1 MRIPLLRLIA
11 ALLGLTL
18 MLTLTPVLVTA
29 QAENDEAA
37 AMSMLG
43 LVNEWRIQEGLA
55 PLALNPILNQMALA
69 QASYVLPK
77 LKDINDES
85 EYHRDAQ
92 GRDARQR
99 AAALGWPSYGRAD
112 RIEAG
117 ENAAVG
123 PVQFGLR
130 FWKGSEI
137 HKKAALSPVYR
148 EVGIAALPNGK
159 GSYLF
164 YMTFG
169 SRPGV
174 LPVMASPDG
183 KQLYLTTEQ
192 SRYATAN
199 TAPMQV
205 RIFDTNGQPLTDTMN
220 WKAVIDLPANAGQ
233 NILVLVTQGTAQ
245 SIQTVDLKT
254 SVVVLPSGSA
264 IAAAP
269 TPVPAQPTVPPAAP
283 TTVVSAAQPTTVA
296 VQTANPSPVAP
307 LVAATNTPQPQAIPA
322 TPSGPIDIALVYTR
336 SSLTLVNAS
345 SQPVNLTGLTLT
357 GQAGS
362 LTTER
367 WQRVASFPIEAFPP
381 GQCLQV
387 IRSGTS
393 DAAPS
398 TCKQVRSIVTLTPER
413 VFWVQG
419 SFTVQKDSTMLATC
433 DAAAGQCA
441 INLP

>member
-1 MRIPLLRLIA
+1 MRSHALLRLFCILIWMSLCLAIA
-11 ALLGLTL
+11 P
-18 MLTLTPVLVTA
+18 TLTVA

-43 LVNEWRIQEGLA
+43 LVNEWRVQQGLA

-77 LKDINDES
+77 LKSINDES
-85 EYHRDAQ
+85 EFHRDAQ

-123 PVQFGLR
+123 SVQFGLR

-137 HKKAALSPVYR
+137 HARAALSPAYR
-148 EVGIAALPNGK
+148 EAGIAALPNGK
-159 GSYLF
+159 GTYLF
-164 YMTFG
+164 LMTFG

-199 TAPMQV
+199 TAPMQLRV
-205 RIFDTNGQPLTDTMN
+205 FDASGQPLTDTLA
-220 WKAVIDLPANAGQ
+220 WKAVIDLPTAATGE
-233 NILVLVTQGTAQ
+233 NIYVLVTQGTTQ

-254 SVVVLPSGSA
+254 SVVVLPASTTV
-264 IAAAP
+264 AAAP
-269 TPVPAQPTVPPAAP
+269 TPVPAQPTAPPTVQPTAAP
-283 TTVVSAAQPTTVA
+283 GVAPATAVPQIAPTNTPLAQPASVSAADILLIY
-296 VQTANPSPVAP
+296 SR
-307 LVAATNTPQPQAIPA
+307 NT
-322 TPSGPIDIALVYTR
+322 
-336 SSLTLVNAS
+336 LTLVNNS
-345 SQPVNLTGLTLT
+345 GQPVNLIGLTLT

-362 LTTER
+362 LTIER
-367 WQRVASFPIEAFPP
+367 WQRVSSFPIDAFPS
-381 GQCLQV
+381 GQCLKV
-387 IRSGTS
+387 NRASTAE
-393 DAAPS
+393 AAPTS
-398 TCKQVRSIVTLTPER
+398 CRSVRSIVDLTPER
-413 VFWVQG
+413 VFWAQG
-419 SFTVQKDSTMLATC
+419 SFTVQRDSTVLATC

-441 INLP
+441 IDLP

>member
-1 MRIPLLRLIA
+1 MRSHAPLRLFMTLVWMTLCLA
-11 ALLGLTL
+11 VAPALT
-18 MLTLTPVLVTA
+18 VA

-43 LVNEWRIQEGLA
+43 LVNEWRVQQGFA

-69 QASYVLPK
+69 QASLVLPK
-77 LKDINDES
+77 LKNINDES
-85 EYHRDAQ
+85 EFHRDAQ

-123 PVQFGLR
+123 SVQFGLR

-137 HKKAALSPVYR
+137 HARAALSPAYR
-148 EVGIAALPNGK
+148 EAGIAALPNGK
-159 GSYLF
+159 GTYLF
-164 YMTFG
+164 LMTFG

-183 KQLYLTTEQ
+183 RQLYLTTEQ

-199 TAPMQV
+199 TAPMQI
-205 RIFDTNGQPLTDTMN
+205 RIFDANGQPLTDN
-220 WKAVIDLPANAGQ
+220 LDWKAVIDLPASAGQ

-254 SVVVLPSGSA
+254 NVVVLPASSA
-264 IAAAP
+264 VALAP
-269 TPVPAQPTVPPAAP
+269 TPVPAQPTAPPA
-283 TTVVSAAQPTTVA
+283 VQPTA
-296 VQTANPSPVAP
+296 APGVAP
-307 LVAATNTPQPQAIPA
+307 ATPVPQIAATNTPPGQPASAPA
-322 TPSGPIDIALVYTR
+322 ASTVVSGPADILLIYSRNT
-336 SSLTLVNAS
+336 LTLVNSS
-345 SQPVNLTGLTLT
+345 SQPVNLIGLTLT

-362 LTTER
+362 LTIER
-367 WQRVASFPIEAFPP
+367 WQRVASFPIEAFPA
-381 GQCLQV
+381 GQCLKV
-387 IRSGTS
+387 NRASTAE
-393 DAAPS
+393 AAPTS
-398 TCKQVRSIVTLTPER
+398 CRSVRSIVDLTPER
-413 VFWVQG
+413 VFWAQG
-419 SFTVQKDSTMLATC
+419 SFTIQKDSTVLATC

-441 INLP
+441 VNLP